1 MKKRILMLS
10 LLLCLTACGGQAG
23 DGPDTTETL
32 SGKVHVPEFA
42 SAEAEAGYILQAC
55 VSEGTVWLTG
65 AVSQEAEME
74 DGNGTKF
81 FTPISGTAL
90 FQGGSSGGSF
100 RQTEGYRSFDFLNGA
115 AGYVST
121 LDCWPGREGSVWLV
135 TSAVPWD
142 GQPSGNY
149 VQQFDTNGTE
159 LTRFSLDELPGNLPL
174 DWISGVI
181 TDEEDRLYL
190 HLEDSVA
197 VFDREQKLLCTLD
210 AANAVQRDAM
220 VLLED
225 GRAALRTAGASPGEA
240 GALRAIRPESGGW
253 GESYPL
259 PVRCGEVWSGGGGYL
274 FFCGS
279 GDALYGYRAET
290 GELVRLLSWTGVDIN
305 SGRVLCLSALEEG
318 RLVAVASTDSG
329 AEIAVLT
336 PADPDSLPEAAVL
349 TYATLDLR
357 SDVRAEIVEFNKAR
371 PACRIEVRDYSEY
384 NTAGDMSAGITRL
397 HTEML
402 AGNIPDLLDT
412 SGLPILEYGQRG
424 YLEDLIPYIEN
435 DPDLGRDALM
445 ERVVDA
451 ACRDGKLYQAFPSF
465 TILTAAGRPDLVG
478 ERMSWTW
485 EDFQD
490 ALAALPEGSTAF
502 GSMARDEL
510 LELLLPMTLDG
521 LVDREAGA
529 VHEDAVRALL
539 EFCGTVPVQAE
550 DPEDIYAGTLAG
562 RQLLLPAE
570 LATLNW
576 EAVLYPAA
584 FGGACSYVGYPRDG
598 GVGSS
603 FRLQDGAAMTTA
615 CKDKEAAW
623 SFLRKL
629 FLPRYPTGTYFG
641 TAFPI
646 SRADFER
653 MAEQATGPLLDE
665 LGQPVEGGVTG
676 WVIMPDSSLEVS
688 VRPLT
693 QEEFDQFMALY
704 QAVDQ
709 VYGPDEDLTVIIRE
723 EAGAYF
729 VGGKSLEE
737 AVRLIV
743 SRAGLYLSE
752 NQ

>member
-1 MKKRILMLS
+1 MKKRILILS

-23 DGPDTTETL
+23 DGSDTTETL
-32 SGKVHVPEFA
+32 SGKVYVPEFA

-100 RQTEGYRSFDFLNGA
+100 RQTGGYRSFDFLNGA

-135 TSAVPWD
+135 TSAIPWD

-225 GRAALRTAGASPGEA
+225 GRAALRTAGSSPGET
-240 GALRAIRPESGGW
+240 GALRVIRPESGGW
-253 GESYPL
+253 GESYTL

-279 GDALYGYRAET
+279 GDALYGYSAET
-290 GELVRLLSWTGVDIN
+290 GELVWLLSWTGVDIN

-336 PADPDSLPEAAVL
+336 PADPDSLPEGAVL

-357 SDVRAEIVEFNKAR
+357 SDVRAEIVEFNKAH
-371 PACRIEVRDYSEY
+371 PACRIEVRDYSE
-384 NTAGDMSAGITRL
+384 
-397 HTEML
+397 
-402 AGNIPDLLDT
+402 
-412 SGLPILEYGQRG
+412 
-424 YLEDLIPYIEN
+424 
-435 DPDLGRDALM
+435 
-445 ERVVDA
+445 
-451 ACRDGKLYQAFPSF
+451 
-465 TILTAAGRPDLVG
+465 
-478 ERMSWTW
+478 
-485 EDFQD
+485 
-490 ALAALPEGSTAF
+490 
-502 GSMARDEL
+502 
-510 LELLLPMTLDG
+510 
-521 LVDREAGA
+521 
-529 VHEDAVRALL
+529 
-539 EFCGTVPVQAE
+539 
-550 DPEDIYAGTLAG
+550 
-562 RQLLLPAE
+562 
-570 LATLNW
+570 
-576 EAVLYPAA
+576 
-584 FGGACSYVGYPRDG
+584 
-598 GVGSS
+598 
-603 FRLQDGAAMTTA
+603 
-615 CKDKEAAW
+615 
-623 SFLRKL
+623 
-629 FLPRYPTGTYFG
+629 
-641 TAFPI
+641 
-646 SRADFER
+646 
-653 MAEQATGPLLDE
+653 
-665 LGQPVEGGVTG
+665 
-676 WVIMPDSSLEVS
+676 
-688 VRPLT
+688 
-693 QEEFDQFMALY
+693 
-704 QAVDQ
+704 
-709 VYGPDEDLTVIIRE
+709 
-723 EAGAYF
+723 
-729 VGGKSLEE
+729 
-737 AVRLIV
+737 
-743 SRAGLYLSE
+743 
-752 NQ
+752 